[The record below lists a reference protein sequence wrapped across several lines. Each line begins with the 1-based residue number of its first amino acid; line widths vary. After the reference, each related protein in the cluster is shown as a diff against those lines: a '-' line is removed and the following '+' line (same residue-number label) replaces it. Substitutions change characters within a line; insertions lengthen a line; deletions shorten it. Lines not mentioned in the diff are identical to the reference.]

1 MAAVRV
7 ASTDG
12 VTLAVHDLGGAGPTL
27 LLCHATGFHGMV
39 MAPLAA
45 ALSSRFRVVALDFR
59 GHGGSGR
66 PPVEVGYGWS
76 GFGDDVLATVAALA
90 GRPDIGPGP
99 VLAMGHSMGGA
110 TLFLAEQFQ
119 PGTFAG
125 LYCFEPIVFP
135 PGAGPA
141 EGGDDHLVEASR
153 RRRQV
158 FASRDEAYA
167 NFAAKAPLSA
177 LTPDALRAYV
187 DHGFVDCDDGTVTL
201 ACRREDEADIYR
213 MAPANGA
220 YTRLGEVACPVTVAS
235 GAHSGPFTPEATA
248 ALAARLPAGRAEL
261 FDELGHFG
269 PFEDP
274 PVVAESMVRAFPV
287 T

>member
-213 MAPANGA
+213 MAPPTAP
-220 YTRLGEVACPVTVAS
+220 TRGS
-235 GAHSGPFTPEATA
+235 GRWRAPSPWPPAPTA
-248 ALAARLPAGRAEL
+248 APSPPRPPPPSPPASRRA
-261 FDELGHFG
+261 G
-269 PFEDP
+269 PSCSTSSATSVHSRTLRWWP
-274 PVVAESMVRAFPV
+274 SRW
-287 T
+287 